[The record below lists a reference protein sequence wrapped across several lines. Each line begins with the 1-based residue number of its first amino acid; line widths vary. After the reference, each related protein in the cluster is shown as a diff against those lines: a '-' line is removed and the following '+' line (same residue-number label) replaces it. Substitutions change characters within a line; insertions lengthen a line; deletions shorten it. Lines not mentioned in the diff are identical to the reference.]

1 LTNVVF
7 VVCTGADRRTLGDER
22 RLTGAIVCMITKSA
36 NLITAQFNIAAL
48 FVHGP
53 KSNHHVAMSQ
63 STVKRTVG
71 YPSDSLASCFKK
83 VTQNRILP
91 KSNPWL

>member
-1 LTNVVF
+1 
-7 VVCTGADRRTLGDER
+7 
-22 RLTGAIVCMITKSA
+22 MITKSA

-71 YPSDSLASCFKK
+71 YPSDS
-83 VTQNRILP
+83 
-91 KSNPWL
+91 